1 MTFAIRRQHVLLLG
15 AVIVLATADVAYP
28 QVPKAEDI
36 AACNKEAQR
45 AARDAAGSR
54 DSAVPTTKDQGRA
67 AAARGA
73 EAKAQRSDGGTKS
86 EDPQLAGMDPEG
98 AKDPA
103 YQAAYRTCMR
113 KSGF

>member
-1 MTFAIRRQHVLLLG
+1 MTFAIRCRHVLPLG
-15 AVIVLATADVAYP
+15 AVIVLATARVAYP

-36 AACNKEAQR
+36 AACNTEAQR

-54 DSAVPTTKDQGRA
+54 DSAVPTPKDHGRA
-67 AAARGA
+67 AAARSG
-73 EAKAQRSDGGTKS
+73 EAKAQSSEGGKSD
-86 EDPQLAGMDPEG
+86 DPQLAGIDAEG